1 VNTPTGRISIVCLFL
16 LILCLST
23 SCMARQDSPGSGMT
37 SASTEAPVYGQSQEL
52 PFVQA
57 TLASR
62 PVRLMLAKTAQQQ
75 MYGLMFRTALG
86 ADEGM
91 LFCYDTPRQMSF
103 WMKNTILPLD
113 LIFFDADLR
122 ITEFI
127 KGMKPGIGVRDILLP
142 RYTSALPAQ
151 YALELA
157 SGTIDAWSL
166 RPGERLEIPL
176 PLLGTE

>member
-1 VNTPTGRISIVCLFL
+1 
-16 LILCLST
+16 
-23 SCMARQDSPGSGMT
+23 MARPGSSDGG
-37 SASTEAPVYGQSQEL
+37 SSSFSPSTGAPVYGQPQEL
-52 PFVQA
+52 PLVRVS
-57 TLASR
+57 LADRS
-62 PVRLMLAKTAQQQ
+62 VRLMLAKTAQQQ
-75 MYGLMFRTALG
+75 MYGLMFRTKLD

-91 LFCYDTPRQMSF
+91 LFCYDTPREMSF

-127 KGMKPGIGVRDILLP
+127 RGMKPGIGIRDALLP
-142 RYTSALPAQ
+142 RYTSSGTAQ
-151 YALELA
+151 YGLEMA

-166 RPGERLEIPL
+166 RPGDRLEIPL

>member
-1 VNTPTGRISIVCLFL
+1 
-16 LILCLST
+16 
-23 SCMARQDSPGSGMT
+23 M
-37 SASTEAPVYGQSQEL
+37 YGQPQEL
-52 PFVQA
+52 PFAQA
-57 TLASR
+57 TLAGRS
-62 PVRLMLAKTAQQQ
+62 VRLMLAKTSQQQ
-75 MYGLMFRTALG
+75 MYGLMFRVELG

-127 KGMKPGIGVRDILLP
+127 KGMKPGIGINDALLP
-142 RYTSALPAQ
+142 RYTSAGLAQ
-151 YALELA
+151 YGLEMA
-157 SGTIDAWSL
+157 SGTIDAWNL
-166 RPGERLEIPL
+166 RSGDRLEIPL